1 MTPPDRDTPGARAA
15 QRHSTGDAKARRE
28 VAKDALI
35 EGASYADPDPAYV
48 GHIPSSMSPTD
59 VDEAWMKLLAV
70 EAFQLQDVS
79 EEEEEVPV
87 YDGEEEYLDAGDGG
101 FELEQGGTLM
111 FDEGTLAAEADERAG
126 HFED

>member
-15 QRHSTGDAKARRE
+15 QRHSVGDAEARRE
-28 VAKDALI
+28 VAKDALL
-35 EGASYADPDPAYV
+35 EGARYADPDPVYV

-79 EEEEEVPV
+79 EEEEEVPA

-101 FELEQGGTLM
+101 FELEQGGTLI

-126 HFED
+126 HSED